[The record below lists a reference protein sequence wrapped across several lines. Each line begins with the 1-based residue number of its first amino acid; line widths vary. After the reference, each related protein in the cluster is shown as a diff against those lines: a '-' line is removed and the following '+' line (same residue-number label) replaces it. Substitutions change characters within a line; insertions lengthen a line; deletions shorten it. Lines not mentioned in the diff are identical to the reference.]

1 MANLI
6 KTNLFCKNKEDFN
19 KLLMMLIQT
28 RVLSQ
33 DVTMNA
39 IDMETYSISFC
50 SNWNVPFER
59 IKTLSEL
66 VNFDFYIE
74 HAGETVVDGVGEAV
88 YHNGEV
94 IDGADFYDDDSLDI
108 AKIFLRIN
116 GQDHYR
122 YDKTSGEIV
131 FIEGENIEDDPDLAV
146 IETTSKVLEDFLS
159 KRDGVEEAV
168 DYDGEV
174 IDGSDFYNDDK
185 WARLS
190 SLQSSEDSLPK
201 QRYPKQGYLERN
213 GKVEWKRKDG
223 KLSIEEWMILIS
235 EIFNI
240 EQDWF
245 IGDIQGTYISDEY
258 MDSFGLQHFSKQVES
273 EIAAYLKKENCCT
286 DGYYSPFK
294 TTESASKKQCD
305 KPFVLVS
312 VKNNTVTFLSKE
324 ELAELILKEKE
335 NLLNK
340 YQEFLQAELVP
351 VAGREIF
358 FVEGAVESILRYKPG
373 FTFLLDGS
381 KMDGYNFL
389 NELPKETLDRKAKM
403 YFAPDVD
410 EDYDA
415 EIFLPK

>member
-6 KTNLFCKNKEDFN
+6 ATNLFCKNKEDFN

-116 GQDHYR
+116 GQDCYR
-122 YDKTSGEIV
+122 YDQTSGEIV
-131 FIEGENIEDDPDLAV
+131 FIEGENVEDDPDLAV
-146 IETTSKVLEDFLS
+146 IDTTSEILENFLS
-159 KRDGVEEAV
+159 RKAGVR
-168 DYDGEV
+168 Y
-174 IDGSDFYNDDK
+174 
-185 WARLS
+185 
-190 SLQSSEDSLPK
+190 
-201 QRYPKQGYLERN
+201 QRNCNKM
-213 GKVEWKRKDG
+213 
-223 KLSIEEWMILIS
+223 SIEEWMILIS

-245 IGDIQGTYISDEY
+245 IGDIQGTYISDGY
-258 MDSFGLQHFSKQVES
+258 MDSFGLQHFAKQVEN
-273 EIAAYLKKENCCT
+273 EIAAYIKKEGCT
-286 DGYYSPFK
+286 DGYYSPFEAAGS
-294 TTESASKKQCD
+294 TNKKQCA

-312 VKNNTVTFLSKE
+312 AKRKTVEFLSKE
-324 ELAELILKEKE
+324 QLEKFIE
-335 NLLNK
+335 REKNDLLNK
-340 YQEFLQAELVP
+340 YQDFLREDM
-351 VAGREIF
+351 VAIVGREVF
-358 FVEGAVESILRYKPG
+358 FVEGTVEAILRHKEYSI
-373 FTFLLDGS
+373 FLFNGKKERGCDLWF
-381 KMDGYNFL
+381 N
-389 NELPKETLDRKAKM
+389 LPREVLDRKAKM
-403 YFAPDVD
+403 FFAPDVD

-415 EIFLPK
+415 EIIIKK

>member
-6 KTNLFCKNKEDFN
+6 ATNLFCKNKEDFN

-116 GQDHYR
+116 GQDRYR
-122 YDKTSGEIV
+122 YDQTSGETV
-131 FIEGENIEDDPDLAV
+131 FIEGENVDDDPDLAV
-146 IETTSKVLEDFLS
+146 IDTTSKILDNFLS
-159 KRDGVEEAV
+159 KQDGVR
-168 DYDGEV
+168 Y
-174 IDGSDFYNDDK
+174 
-185 WARLS
+185 
-190 SLQSSEDSLPK
+190 
-201 QRYPKQGYLERN
+201 QRNCNKM
-213 GKVEWKRKDG
+213 
-223 KLSIEEWMILIS
+223 SIEEWMILIS

-245 IGDIQGTYISDEY
+245 IGDINGTYISDGY
-258 MDSFGLQHFSKQVES
+258 MDSFGFKHFTKQVEN

-286 DGYYSPFK
+286 DGYYSPF
-294 TTESASKKQCD
+294 EAAGSANKKQCA

-312 VKNNTVTFLSKE
+312 NKNKTVTFLSKK
-324 ELAELILKEKE
+324 ELADLILKEKE
-335 NLLNK
+335 NLLDK
-340 YQEFLQAELVP
+340 YQDFLKEDMVTI
-351 VAGREIF
+351 VGRNLF
-358 FVEGAVESILRYKPG
+358 FVEGTVESILRHRPG
-373 FTFLLDGS
+373 FTFLLNGKKDKGW
-381 KMDGYNFL
+381 NFL
-389 NELPKETLDRKAKM
+389 ANLPKETLDRKAKM
-403 YFAPDVD
+403 CFAPDVD

>member
-6 KTNLFCKNKEDFN
+6 ATNLFCKNKEDFN

-116 GQDHYR
+116 GQDCYR
-122 YDKTSGEIV
+122 YDKTSGETV
-131 FIEGENIEDDPDLAV
+131 FIEGENVDGDPDLAM

-159 KRDGVEEAV
+159 KQDSVEEAAH
-168 DYDGEV
+168 YDGE
-174 IDGSDFYNDDK
+174 
-185 WARLS
+185 
-190 SLQSSEDSLPK
+190 LQSSEDSLPK
-201 QRYPKQGYLERN
+201 QCYLKRKE
-213 GKVEWKRKDG
+213 KVEWKRKDG
-223 KLSIEEWMILIS
+223 KLPIEEWIFMII

-245 IGDIQGTYISDEY
+245 IGDIQGAYISDGY
-258 MDSFGLQHFSKQVES
+258 MDSFGLQHFKKQVEN
-273 EIAAYLKKENCCT
+273 EIAAYIKKEGCT

-294 TTESASKKQCD
+294 ATESSNKRCA

-312 VKNNTVTFLSKE
+312 NKNKTVTFLSKK
-324 ELAELILKEKE
+324 ELADFILKEKE
-335 NLLNK
+335 NLLDK
-340 YQEFLQAELVP
+340 YQNFLQEDLV
-351 VAGREIF
+351 AITGREIF
-358 FVEGAVESILRYKPG
+358 FVEGTVESILRCRPG

-381 KMDGYNFL
+381 KMDGYDFL
-389 NELPKETLDRKAKM
+389 NELPKEILNRKAKM
-403 YFAPDVD
+403 VFAPDVD

-415 EIFLPK
+415 EIFLPR

>member
-6 KTNLFCKNKEDFN
+6 KTNLFCKNKEDFRE
-19 KLLMMLIQT
+19 LLMMLIQT

-33 DVTMNA
+33 DVTMEA
-39 IDMETYSISFC
+39 LDMETYSISFC

-116 GQDHYR
+116 GQDCYR
-122 YDKTSGEIV
+122 YDQTSGEIV
-131 FIEGENIEDDPDLAV
+131 FIEGENVDDDPDLAV
-146 IETTSKVLEDFLS
+146 IDTTSEILENFLS
-159 KRDGVEEAV
+159 RKAGVR
-168 DYDGEV
+168 Y
-174 IDGSDFYNDDK
+174 
-185 WARLS
+185 
-190 SLQSSEDSLPK
+190 
-201 QRYPKQGYLERN
+201 QRNCNKM
-213 GKVEWKRKDG
+213 
-223 KLSIEEWMILIS
+223 SIEEWMILIS

-245 IGDIQGTYISDEY
+245 IGDIQGTYISDGY
-258 MDSFGLQHFSKQVES
+258 MYSFGLQHFAKQVEN
-273 EIAAYLKKENCCT
+273 EIAAYIKKEGCT

-294 TTESASKKQCD
+294 ATESSNKKQCA

-312 VKNNTVTFLSKE
+312 NKNKTVTFLSKK
-324 ELAELILKEKE
+324 ELADLILKEKE
-335 NLLNK
+335 NLLDK
-340 YQEFLQAELVP
+340 YQDFLREDMVAIVGRDVFFAE
-351 VAGREIF
+351 GT
-358 FVEGAVESILRYKPG
+358 VESILRHRPG
-373 FTFLLDGS
+373 FTFLLNGS
-381 KMDGYNFL
+381 KKDGDDLL
-389 NELPKETLDRKAKM
+389 NELPRETLDRKAKM
-403 YFAPDVD
+403 YFAPDVN

-415 EIFLPK
+415 EIVIKR

>member
-6 KTNLFCKNKEDFN
+6 ATNLFCKNKEDFN

-122 YDKTSGEIV
+122 YDQTSGEIV
-131 FIEGENIEDDPDLAV
+131 FIEGENVEDDPDLAV
-146 IETTSKVLEDFLS
+146 IDTTSEILDNFLS
-159 KRDGVEEAV
+159 KPDSVKYKKNGNKMS
-168 DYDGEV
+168 
-174 IDGSDFYNDDK
+174 ID
-185 WARLS
+185 
-190 SLQSSEDSLPK
+190 
-201 QRYPKQGYLERN
+201 
-213 GKVEWKRKDG
+213 
-223 KLSIEEWMILIS
+223 EWMFIIAN
-235 EIFNI
+235 IFNI

-245 IGDIQGTYISDEY
+245 IGDIQGTYISDGY
-258 MDSFGLQHFSKQVES
+258 MDSFGLQHFAKQVEN
-273 EIAAYLKKENCCT
+273 EIAAYLKKENCAT
-286 DGYYSPFK
+286 DGYYSPF
-294 TTESASKKQCD
+294 EAAGSANKKQCT
-305 KPFVLVS
+305 KPFVMVS
-312 VKNNTVTFLSKE
+312 AKNKTAIFLSKK
-324 ELAELILKEKE
+324 ELIDFIRIKRE
-335 NLLNK
+335 NLLDK
-340 YQEFLQAELVP
+340 YLEFLQKNLVP
-351 VAGREIF
+351 VAGRDVF
-358 FVEGAVESILRYKPG
+358 FAEGTVESILRHRPG
-373 FTFLLDGS
+373 YTFLLNGKKDMGW
-381 KMDGYNFL
+381 NFL
-389 NELPKETLDRKAKM
+389 ANLPKETLDWKARM
-403 YFAPDVD
+403 FFAPDVD

-415 EIFLPK
+415 EIFLPR

>member
-6 KTNLFCKNKEDFN
+6 ATNLFCKNKEDFN

-39 IDMETYSISFC
+39 IDMETYSISIC

-108 AKIFLRIN
+108 ARVFFRIN

-122 YDKTSGEIV
+122 YDQTSGEIV
-131 FIEGENIEDDPDLAV
+131 FIEGENVEDDPDLAV
-146 IETTSKVLEDFLS
+146 IDTTSEILENFLS
-159 KRDGVEEAV
+159 RKAGVR
-168 DYDGEV
+168 Y
-174 IDGSDFYNDDK
+174 
-185 WARLS
+185 
-190 SLQSSEDSLPK
+190 
-201 QRYPKQGYLERN
+201 QRNCNKM
-213 GKVEWKRKDG
+213 
-223 KLSIEEWMILIS
+223 SIEEWMILIS
-235 EIFNI
+235 EIFNV

-245 IGDIQGTYISDEY
+245 IGDINGTYISDGY
-258 MDSFGLQHFSKQVES
+258 MDSFGLQHFSKQVEN

-286 DGYYSPFK
+286 DGYYSPF
-294 TTESASKKQCD
+294 EAAGSANKKQCA

-312 VKNNTVTFLSKE
+312 NKNKTVTFLSKK
-324 ELAELILKEKE
+324 ELADLILKEKE
-335 NLLNK
+335 NLLDK
-340 YQEFLQAELVP
+340 YQDFLKEDIVTI
-351 VAGREIF
+351 VGRNLF
-358 FVEGAVESILRYKPG
+358 FVEGTVESILRHRPVY
-373 FTFLLDGS
+373 TFLLNGKKDKGW
-381 KMDGYNFL
+381 NFL
-389 NELPKETLDRKAKM
+389 ANLPKETLDRKAKM

>member
-6 KTNLFCKNKEDFN
+6 ATNLFCKNEEDFK

-28 RVLSQ
+28 RVLSE

-39 IDMETYSISFC
+39 VDMETYSISFC
-50 SNWNVPFER
+50 SKWNVPFER

-66 VNFDFYIE
+66 VDFDFYIE
-74 HAGETVVDGVGEAV
+74 HAGQAVVEGVGEAV

-116 GQDHYR
+116 GQNCYR

-131 FIEGENIEDDPDLAV
+131 FIEGKNVDDDPDLAM

-159 KRDGVEEAV
+159 KQDSVEEAV

-174 IDGSDFYNDDK
+174 IDGSDCYNDDK
-185 WARLS
+185 RARLS
-190 SLQSSEDSLPK
+190 SLQSSEDFLSKQRFPK
-201 QRYPKQGYLERN
+201 QCYLKRKE
-213 GKVEWKRKDG
+213 KVEWKRKDG
-223 KLSIEEWMILIS
+223 KLPIEEWIFMII

-245 IGDIQGTYISDEY
+245 VGDIQGTYISDGY

-294 TTESASKKQCD
+294 ATESSNKQCA

-312 VKNNTVTFLSKE
+312 NKNKTVTFLSKK
-324 ELAELILKEKE
+324 ELADLILKEKE
-335 NLLNK
+335 NLLDK
-340 YQEFLQAELVP
+340 YQDFLREDLV
-351 VAGREIF
+351 AITGREIF
-358 FVEGAVESILRYKPG
+358 FAEGTVESILRHRPG

-381 KMDGYNFL
+381 KMDGYDFL
-389 NELPKETLDRKAKM
+389 NELPKETLAHNAKM
-403 YFAPDVD
+403 VFAPDVD

-415 EIFLPK
+415 EIFLQK

>member
-6 KTNLFCKNKEDFN
+6 KTNLFCKNKEDFRE
-19 KLLMMLIQT
+19 LLMMLIQT

-33 DVTMNA
+33 DVTMGA
-39 IDMETYSISFC
+39 LDMETYSISFC

-122 YDKTSGEIV
+122 YDQTSGEIV
-131 FIEGENIEDDPDLAV
+131 FIEGENVEDDPDLAV
-146 IETTSKVLEDFLS
+146 IDTTSEVLENFLS
-159 KRDGVEEAV
+159 RKAGVR
-168 DYDGEV
+168 Y
-174 IDGSDFYNDDK
+174 
-185 WARLS
+185 
-190 SLQSSEDSLPK
+190 
-201 QRYPKQGYLERN
+201 QRNCNKM
-213 GKVEWKRKDG
+213 
-223 KLSIEEWMILIS
+223 SIEEWMILIS

-245 IGDIQGTYISDEY
+245 VGDIQGTYISDGY
-258 MDSFGLQHFSKQVES
+258 MDSFGLQHFAKQVEN
-273 EIAAYLKKENCCT
+273 EIAAYIKKEGCT

-294 TTESASKKQCD
+294 ATESSNKQCA

-312 VKNNTVTFLSKE
+312 NKNKTVTFLSKK
-324 ELAELILKEKE
+324 ELADLILKEKE
-335 NLLNK
+335 NLLDK
-340 YQEFLQAELVP
+340 YQDFLREDM
-351 VAGREIF
+351 VAIVGREVF
-358 FVEGAVESILRYKPG
+358 FVEGTVESILCHRPG
-373 FTFLLDGS
+373 FTFLINGS
-381 KMDGYNFL
+381 KKDGDDLL

-403 YFAPDVD
+403 YFAPNVD

>member
-66 VNFDFYIE
+66 MNFDFYIE

-108 AKIFLRIN
+108 ARIFLRIN
-116 GQDHYR
+116 GQDCYR
-122 YDKTSGEIV
+122 YDQTSGEIV
-131 FIEGENIEDDPDLAV
+131 FIEGENVEDDPDLAV
-146 IETTSKVLEDFLS
+146 IDTTSEILENFLS
-159 KRDGVEEAV
+159 RKAGVR
-168 DYDGEV
+168 Y
-174 IDGSDFYNDDK
+174 
-185 WARLS
+185 
-190 SLQSSEDSLPK
+190 
-201 QRYPKQGYLERN
+201 QRNCNKM
-213 GKVEWKRKDG
+213 
-223 KLSIEEWMILIS
+223 SIEEWMVLIS

-245 IGDIQGTYISDEY
+245 IGDIQGTYISDGY
-258 MDSFGLQHFSKQVES
+258 MDSFGLQHFAKQVEN
-273 EIAAYLKKENCCT
+273 EIAAYIKKEGCT

-294 TTESASKKQCD
+294 AAESSNKQCA

-312 VKNNTVTFLSKE
+312 NKNKTVTFLSKK
-324 ELAELILKEKE
+324 ELADLILKEKE
-335 NLLNK
+335 NLLDK
-340 YQEFLQAELVP
+340 YQDFLREDLVTIT
-351 VAGREIF
+351 GREVF
-358 FVEGAVESILRYKPG
+358 FVEGTVESILCHRPG
-373 FTFLLDGS
+373 FTFLLNGS
-381 KMDGYNFL
+381 KKDGDDLL
-389 NELPKETLDRKAKM
+389 NELPKEILDRKARM
-403 YFAPDVD
+403 FFAPDVD

>member
-6 KTNLFCKNKEDFN
+6 ATNLFCKNKEDFRE
-19 KLLMMLIQT
+19 LLMMLIQT

-33 DVTMNA
+33 DVTMEA
-39 IDMETYSISFC
+39 LDMETYSISFC

-116 GQDHYR
+116 GQDCYR

-131 FIEGENIEDDPDLAV
+131 FIEGENVDDDPDLAM

-159 KRDGVEEAV
+159 RQGDAEEAV

-174 IDGSDFYNDDK
+174 VDGSDFYNDDK

-201 QRYPKQGYLERN
+201 QRFPKQGYLERK

-223 KLSIEEWMILIS
+223 ELPIEEWIFMII

-240 EQDWF
+240 EQEWF
-245 IGDIQGTYISDEY
+245 IGDIQGAYISDGY
-258 MDSFGLQHFSKQVES
+258 MDSFGFEHFRKQVEN
-273 EIAAYLKKENCCT
+273 EIAAYIKKEGCT

-294 TTESASKKQCD
+294 ATESSNKQCA

-312 VKNNTVTFLSKE
+312 NKNKTVTFLSKK
-324 ELAELILKEKE
+324 ELEDLIIKEKE
-335 NLLNK
+335 NLLDK
-340 YQEFLQAELVP
+340 YQYFLQEDLV
-351 VAGREIF
+351 AITGREIF
-358 FVEGAVESILRYKPG
+358 FAEGTVKSILCHRPG

-389 NELPKETLDRKAKM
+389 NELPKETLAHNAKM
-403 YFAPDVD
+403 VFAPDAD

-415 EIFLPK
+415 EIVIGK

>member
-6 KTNLFCKNKEDFN
+6 KTNLFCKNKEDF
-19 KLLMMLIQT
+19 KELLMMLIQT
-28 RVLSQ
+28 RVLSE

-39 IDMETYSISFC
+39 VDMETYSISFC
-50 SNWNVPFER
+50 SKWNVPFER

-66 VNFDFYIE
+66 VGFDFYIE
-74 HAGETVVDGVGEAV
+74 HAGQTVVEGVGEAV

-108 AKIFLRIN
+108 ARIFLRIN
-116 GQDHYR
+116 GQDCYR
-122 YDKTSGEIV
+122 YDQTSGEIV

-146 IETTSKVLEDFLS
+146 IDTTSEILENFLS
-159 KRDGVEEAV
+159 RKAGVR
-168 DYDGEV
+168 Y
-174 IDGSDFYNDDK
+174 
-185 WARLS
+185 
-190 SLQSSEDSLPK
+190 
-201 QRYPKQGYLERN
+201 QRNCNKM
-213 GKVEWKRKDG
+213 
-223 KLSIEEWMILIS
+223 SIEEWMILIS

-245 IGDIQGTYISDEY
+245 IGDINGTYISDGY
-258 MDSFGLQHFSKQVES
+258 MDSFGFKHFTKQVEN

-312 VKNNTVTFLSKE
+312 NKNKTVTFLSKK
-324 ELAELILKEKE
+324 ELADLILKEKE
-335 NLLNK
+335 NLLDK
-340 YQEFLQAELVP
+340 YQDFLREDMVTI
-351 VAGREIF
+351 VGREVF
-358 FVEGAVESILRYKPG
+358 FVEGTVESILRHRPG
-373 FTFLLDGS
+373 YTFLLNGS
-381 KMDGYNFL
+381 KKDRDDLL

-415 EIFLPK
+415 EIFLLK

>member
-6 KTNLFCKNKEDFN
+6 ATNLFCKNKEDFN

-50 SNWNVPFER
+50 SNWNVPFKR

-74 HAGETVVDGVGEAV
+74 HAGETIVDGVGEAV

-94 IDGADFYDDDSLDI
+94 IDGCDFYDDDSLDI

-116 GQDHYR
+116 GQDCYR
-122 YDKTSGEIV
+122 YDQTSGEVV
-131 FIEGENIEDDPDLAV
+131 FIEGENVDDDPDLAV
-146 IETTSKVLEDFLS
+146 IDTTSEILENFLS
-159 KRDGVEEAV
+159 RKAGVR
-168 DYDGEV
+168 Y
-174 IDGSDFYNDDK
+174 
-185 WARLS
+185 
-190 SLQSSEDSLPK
+190 
-201 QRYPKQGYLERN
+201 QRNCNKM
-213 GKVEWKRKDG
+213 
-223 KLSIEEWMILIS
+223 SIEEWMILIS

-245 IGDIQGTYISDEY
+245 IGDIQGTYISDGY
-258 MDSFGLQHFSKQVES
+258 MDSFGLQHFAKQVEN
-273 EIAAYLKKENCCT
+273 EIAAYIKKEGCT
-286 DGYYSPFK
+286 DGYYSLFK
-294 TTESASKKQCD
+294 ATESSNKKQCA

-312 VKNNTVTFLSKE
+312 AKRKTVEFLNKEQLEKFIEREKND
-324 ELAELILKEKE
+324 
-335 NLLNK
+335 LLNK
-340 YQEFLQAELVP
+340 YQEFLQEDLV
-351 VAGREIF
+351 AITGREIF
-358 FVEGAVESILRYKPG
+358 LAEGSVESILRHRPCYK
-373 FTFLLDGS
+373 FLLNGKKDKGW
-381 KMDGYNFL
+381 NFL
-389 NELPKETLDRKAKM
+389 ANLPKETLDRKAKM

>member
-6 KTNLFCKNKEDFN
+6 ATNLFCKNKEDFN

-116 GQDHYR
+116 GQDCYR
-122 YDKTSGEIV
+122 YDQTSGEIV
-131 FIEGENIEDDPDLAV
+131 FIEGENVDDDPDLAV
-146 IETTSKVLEDFLS
+146 IDTTSEILENFLS
-159 KRDGVEEAV
+159 RKAGVR
-168 DYDGEV
+168 Y
-174 IDGSDFYNDDK
+174 
-185 WARLS
+185 
-190 SLQSSEDSLPK
+190 
-201 QRYPKQGYLERN
+201 QRNCNKM
-213 GKVEWKRKDG
+213 
-223 KLSIEEWMILIS
+223 SIEEWMILIS

-245 IGDIQGTYISDEY
+245 IGDIQGTYISDGY
-258 MDSFGLQHFSKQVES
+258 MDSFGLQHFSKQVEN
-273 EIAAYLKKENCCT
+273 EIATYLKKGNFAT

-312 VKNNTVTFLSKE
+312 NKNKTVTFLSKK
-324 ELAELILKEKE
+324 ELADLILKEKE
-335 NLLNK
+335 NLLDK
-340 YQEFLQAELVP
+340 YQDFLREDM
-351 VAGREIF
+351 VAIVGREVF
-358 FVEGAVESILRYKPG
+358 FVEGTVEAILRHKEYSI
-373 FTFLLDGS
+373 FLFNGKKERGCDLWF
-381 KMDGYNFL
+381 N
-389 NELPKETLDRKAKM
+389 LPREVLDRKAKM
-403 YFAPDVD
+403 FFAPDVD

-415 EIFLPK
+415 EIVIGK

>member
-6 KTNLFCKNKEDFN
+6 ATNLFCKNKEDFN

-108 AKIFLRIN
+108 ARIFFRIN

-122 YDKTSGEIV
+122 YDQTSGEIV
-131 FIEGENIEDDPDLAV
+131 YIGGKNVDDDPDLAV
-146 IETTSKVLEDFLS
+146 IDTTSEILENFLS
-159 KRDGVEEAV
+159 RKAGVR
-168 DYDGEV
+168 YQRN
-174 IDGSDFYNDDK
+174 YNK
-185 WARLS
+185 M
-190 SLQSSEDSLPK
+190 
-201 QRYPKQGYLERN
+201 
-213 GKVEWKRKDG
+213 
-223 KLSIEEWMILIS
+223 SIEEWMILIS

-245 IGDIQGTYISDEY
+245 VGDIQGTYISDGY
-258 MDSFGLQHFSKQVES
+258 MDSFGLQHFAKQVEN
-273 EIAAYLKKENCCT
+273 EIAAYIKKEGCT

-294 TTESASKKQCD
+294 TAGSTNKKQCA

-312 VKNNTVTFLSKE
+312 AKRKTVEFLNKEQLEKFIEREKND
-324 ELAELILKEKE
+324 
-335 NLLNK
+335 LLNK
-340 YQEFLQAELVP
+340 YQEFLQEDLVASTVRSMFFIEGTVKAILQHRPHLRFLINGKHIDEGCELLNTLPEGTLNRKTRMFFAEDASV
-351 VAGREIF
+351 
-358 FVEGAVESILRYKPG
+358 
-373 FTFLLDGS
+373 
-381 KMDGYNFL
+381 
-389 NELPKETLDRKAKM
+389 
-403 YFAPDVD
+403 
-410 EDYDA
+410 DYDA
-415 EIFLPK
+415 IIL

>member
-1 MANLI
+1 MANSI
-6 KTNLFCKNKEDFN
+6 KTNLFCKNKEDFRE
-19 KLLMMLIQT
+19 LLMMLIQT
-28 RVLSQ
+28 RVLSE
-33 DVTMNA
+33 DVTMEA
-39 IDMETYSISFC
+39 LDMETYSISFC

-108 AKIFLRIN
+108 ARIFLRIN
-116 GQDHYR
+116 GQDCYR

-131 FIEGENIEDDPDLAV
+131 FIEGENIGDDPDLAV
-146 IETTSKVLEDFLS
+146 IETMSKVLEDFLS
-159 KRDGVEEAV
+159 KQDGVEETV
-168 DYDGEV
+168 HYDGEV
-174 IDGSDFYNDDK
+174 VDGSDFYNDDK

-245 IGDIQGTYISDEY
+245 IGDINGTYISDGY

-312 VKNNTVTFLSKE
+312 NKNKTVTFLSKK

-415 EIFLPK
+415 EIFLER